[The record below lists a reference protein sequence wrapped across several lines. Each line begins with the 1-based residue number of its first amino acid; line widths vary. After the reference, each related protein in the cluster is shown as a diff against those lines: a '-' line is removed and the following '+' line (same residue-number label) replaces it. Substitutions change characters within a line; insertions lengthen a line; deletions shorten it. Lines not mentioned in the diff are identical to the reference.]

1 MTAVTS
7 QLRRTYGSVDIAASY
22 FADNI
27 KPHLKKDSKHVAQY
41 SVAL

>member
-7 QLRRTYGSVDIAASY
+7 QLKHTYDSVDIPASY

-27 KPHLKKDSKHVAQY
+27 KLHLKKESKHVAQY